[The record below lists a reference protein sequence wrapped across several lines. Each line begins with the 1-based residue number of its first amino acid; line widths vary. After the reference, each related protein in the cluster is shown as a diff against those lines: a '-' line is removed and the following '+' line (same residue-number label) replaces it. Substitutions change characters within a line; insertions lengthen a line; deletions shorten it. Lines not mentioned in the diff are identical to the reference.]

1 MYHSMPFKVQ
11 TIYKTLTY
19 LKAILTLKT
28 MIEVPTQK
36 KKKIKNCYISE
47 FVFIFIND
55 RLILVMEDYTA

>member
-36 KKKIKNCYISE
+36 KKNQELLYFGICFYIYK
-47 FVFIFIND
+47 
-55 RLILVMEDYTA
+55 R